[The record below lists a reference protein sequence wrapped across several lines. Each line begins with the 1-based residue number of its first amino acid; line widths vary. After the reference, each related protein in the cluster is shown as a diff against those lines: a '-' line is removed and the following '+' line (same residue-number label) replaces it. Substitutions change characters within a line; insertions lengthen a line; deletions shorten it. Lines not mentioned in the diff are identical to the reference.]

1 VPFVDPNFHKD
12 RFGVAGRPVLLTFGL
27 LSPGKGIEYAI
38 RALPRIAE
46 EHPGIVYIILGATHP
61 NLVRR
66 DGEAYRQSL
75 QNLACELGVERH
87 TMFVNRY
94 VDTAE
99 LCEFIGAADIYLTPY
114 LNESQIT
121 SGTLAYCF
129 GAGKAVVS
137 TPYWHA
143 AELLQE
149 ERGVL
154 VPFRD
159 ADAIAQSVLGIFS
172 DEPRRHAMR
181 KQAYLQGRGM
191 VWGEVAKSYRRV
203 FAEARSEFQAGHR
216 RANGKAAARNVPVKL
231 PPWRFEHLMR
241 MSDSTGV
248 FQHAIHAVPWFEH
261 GYCTDDNARAL
272 LLTVLLEETAEET
285 GGIRNLQTTAA
296 AFLQHAF
303 AEETGRFRNFMSF
316 ERHWLEESGS
326 EDSHGR
332 ALWALGALVGRTRRE
347 GLRAWAASLMERALP
362 SVPAF
367 TSPRAWAFTLLGLH
381 EYFRTLHGD
390 LLAQRLRG
398 ELAGKLLALFKS
410 NASPDWPWF
419 EDIVAYDN
427 ARLPQALILAGRY
440 TGNAE
445 MKTTGLRALEWL
457 MENQTGI
464 GGCFRPVGSNGF
476 WLRGGESAR
485 HDQQPLEA
493 CACAG
498 ACIEAFHATGDPEWK
513 SRAAR
518 AFEWFLGAN
527 DLRLPLHDAT
537 TGGCHDGLHDN
548 RVNGN
553 QGAEST
559 LSFLLALAEMRA
571 LENAAPSDFQNLQ
584 P

>member
-1 VPFVDPNFHKD
+1 
-12 RFGVAGRPVLLTFGL
+12 
-27 LSPGKGIEYAI
+27 
-38 RALPRIAE
+38 
-46 EHPGIVYIILGATHP
+46 
-61 NLVRR
+61 
-66 DGEAYRQSL
+66 
-75 QNLACELGVERH
+75 
-87 TMFVNRY
+87 
-94 VDTAE
+94 
-99 LCEFIGAADIYLTPY
+99 
-114 LNESQIT
+114 
-121 SGTLAYCF
+121 
-129 GAGKAVVS
+129 
-137 TPYWHA
+137 
-143 AELLQE
+143 
-149 ERGVL
+149 
-154 VPFRD
+154 
-159 ADAIAQSVLGIFS
+159 
-172 DEPRRHAMR
+172 
-181 KQAYLQGRGM
+181 
-191 VWGEVAKSYRRV
+191 
-203 FAEARSEFQAGHR
+203 
-216 RANGKAAARNVPVKL
+216 
-231 PPWRFEHLMR
+231 